1 MAKVTD
7 YKRLSPRDH
16 VLKRPNTYVGS
27 IETTEEFAW
36 IYNKKEEHMQWSC
49 VNYNPG
55 LYKIFDEV
63 VVNAR
68 DEFIR
73 SITEAERTPVK
84 HIDISVS
91 GTGTDE
97 DPLTITVSNDGDG
110 ILIEEHPEEKM
121 WLPQLIFGYLNTSSN
136 YDDEEKERV
145 VGGLNGLGSKLT
157 NLFSN
162 MFSIEVKDIHNKKI
176 YTQLWTNNMESC
188 EKPTI
193 KKYTGSKGGVSIT
206 FEPDLSRFC
215 KDTKGKPSKSFIKDM
230 ISVFHTRAI
239 ELAAVVGSKAKV
251 TWNEE
256 VISTNTFE
264 KFSKLFLRD
273 GATSIAY
280 ENCGPRWEVA
290 AVLASQLYTDDEHGI
305 PDKKH
310 ISFVNGISTKKGG
323 KHVDYVSKQILDE
336 ICAIALK
343 KKKITIK
350 PGQIK
355 DSIVFFVNSTI
366 VNPEFTSQC
375 KEELTNNASK
385 FGSKP
390 EFTGKL
396 VEGLVKLGILDEIV
410 AIHEAKSARDTKKT
424 DGKKRQTLRGL
435 PKLEDAHLAGTAK
448 SHECTLILTE
458 GDSAATSAIAG
469 LQVVGPEKWGVFPLR
484 GKLLNVK
491 DITVAKFNANEELT
505 AIKRILG
512 LKQGTKYTSIKE
524 LRYGRIMIM
533 ADQDHDG
540 SHIKGLLIN
549 LFHTEWPDLLKMGFI
564 CSLLTPILKATKGK
578 RVESFY
584 TQAAFDEWCEK
595 NDKKGWTIKYYKGL
609 GTSSPAEAKEW
620 FHRLNEIQYEWDDE
634 TNDTIHLAFNKKRA
648 DDRKEW
654 LATYDP
660 RRQLEI
666 KNKKAAFT
674 RFIHDELIHFSNADN
689 IRSLPSLMDGLKP
702 SQRKILFAAF
712 KRNLRQEIRVAQ
724 LAGYVSEH
732 AAYHHGEASLT
743 STITSMAQNFV
754 GSNNINLLRP
764 NGQFGSRLL
773 GGKDAASPR
782 YIHTQFEPI
791 VDAIFK
797 KEDAAILKHIDDDG
811 LLVEPEYY
819 LPVIPFIAINGCIG
833 IGTGFSTDIPSYNP
847 TQIVSL
853 LRARLQGRIETLED
867 RQLDP
872 WWFGFKGRISRRN
885 DTTWITHGLYEWDD
899 KKYTVTVTE
908 LPVGRWTKDYKAFL
922 DAAATAEEEA
932 KAVTKKEERKAK
944 RDGKPSGDAVSTAT
958 GSSLGTSAPKSIG
971 LESFDS
977 YIQDTRFVLHLTE
990 DAYIDY
996 KDDQAAFE
1004 KAFKLTT
1011 SHRTTNM
1018 CCFDAEGKIR
1028 KYATVG
1034 DIIEAFFGPR
1044 IAAYSERKRVQ
1055 LDELNKEIRE
1065 LSAKQVFIKAILEKR
1080 LNLTNQTDEHI
1091 VEQLKALVLPPLSAP
1106 TAADS
1111 VDAYE
1116 YLLRMRIDRVKAT
1129 AVEELMRQVADKI
1142 AARDFLAARTPA
1154 DIWLSDLD
1162 CFDTAW
1168 EKYTAARTAE
1178 MNDTSPLSED
1188 AAPKKKIALKRKAA
1202 ANTD

>member
-27 IETTEEFAW
+27 IETTEDFAW
-36 IYNKKEEHMQWSC
+36 MYDAKSEHMQWSC
-49 VNYNPG
+49 INYNPG

-84 HIDISVS
+84 HIDITIT
-91 GTGTDE
+91 GNGTDDE
-97 DPLTITVSNDGDG
+97 PLTITVANDGDG

-145 VGGLNGLGSKLT
+145 VGGLNGLGAKLT

-162 MFSIEVKDIHNKKI
+162 TFSIEVKDIHNKKH
-176 YTQLWTNNMESC
+176 YTQLWTDNMATC
-188 EKPTI
+188 EKPSI
-193 KKYTGSKGGVSIT
+193 KKFTGSKGGVSIT

-215 KDTKGKPSKSFIKDM
+215 KDTKGKPTKHFIRDM

-251 TWNEE
+251 SWNDE
-256 VISTNTFE
+256 VITTNTFE
-264 KFSKLFLRD
+264 KYAKLFLRD
-273 GATSIAY
+273 GATTIAY

-290 AVLASQLYTDDEHGI
+290 AVMANQLYTDDEHGI

-310 ISFVNGISTKKGG
+310 ISVVNGISTKKGG

-336 ICAIALK
+336 ICALALK

-375 KEELTNNASK
+375 KEELTTNASK

-390 EFTGKL
+390 EFAGKL
-396 VEGLVKLGILDEIV
+396 VDGLVKLGALDEAL
-410 AIHEAKSARDTKKT
+410 AIHEAKNNRDSKKT
-424 DGKKRQTLRGL
+424 DGKKRQNIRGL
-435 PKLEDAHLAGTAK
+435 PKLEDAHFAGGPK
-448 SHECTLILTE
+448 SCECTLILTE

-469 LQVVGPEKWGVFPLR
+469 LQVVGSERWGVFPLR

-505 AIKRILG
+505 AIKRIIG
-512 LKQGTKYTSIKE
+512 LKQGTKYTSLKE

-533 ADQDHDG
+533 ADQDYDG
-540 SHIKGLLIN
+540 SHIKGLVMN
-549 LFHTEWPDLLKMGFI
+549 LFHTEWPELLKMGFI

-578 RVESFY
+578 NIESFY
-584 TQAAFDEWCEK
+584 TQAAFEEWKQK
-595 NDKKGWTIKYYKGL
+595 NETKGWTIKYYKGL
-609 GTSSPAEAKEW
+609 GTSTPTEAKEW
-620 FHRLNEIQYEWDDE
+620 FHRLNEVQYEWDDE
-634 TNDTIHLAFNKKRA
+634 TNDSIHLAFNKKRA
-648 DDRKEW
+648 DDRKDW
-654 LATYDP
+654 LASFDSK
-660 RRQLEI
+660 RQIQI
-666 KNKKAAFT
+666 KDKKASYTDFVN
-674 RFIHDELIHFSNADN
+674 DELIHFSNADN
-689 IRSLPSLMDGLKP
+689 IRSLPSIMDGLKP
-702 SQRKILFAAF
+702 SQRKILYCCF
-712 KRNLRQEIRVAQ
+712 KRNLRSEIKVAQ

-732 AAYHHGEASLT
+732 AAYHHGEASLN
-743 STITSMAQNFV
+743 STITSMGQNFV
-754 GSNNINLLRP
+754 GSNNINLLVP
-764 NGQFGSRLL
+764 AGQFGSRLQ

-782 YIHTQFEPI
+782 YIHTHIEPI
-791 VDAIFK
+791 VDKIFK
-797 KEDAAILKHIDDDG
+797 KEDNTILKYLDDDG
-811 LLVEPEYY
+811 YQVEPEFY
-819 LPVIPFIAINGCIG
+819 LPIIPYIAINGCIG
-833 IGTGFSTDIPSYNP
+833 IGTGFSTSIPSYNP
-847 TQIVSL
+847 AHIVSL
-853 LRARLQGRIETLED
+853 LRARLTDRIDTIEG

-885 DTTWITHGLYEWDD
+885 DNTWITHGIYEFNDED
-899 KKYTVTVTE
+899 NTVVVTE
-908 LPVGRWTKDYKAFL
+908 LPIGRWANDYKAFL

-932 KAVTKKEERKAK
+932 KAVNKKEERKAK
-944 RDGKPSGDAVSTAT
+944 RSGKGDAASVATNST
-958 GSSLGTSAPKSIG
+958 LEESAPKSIG

-977 YIQDTRFVLHLTE
+977 YIQDNKFVLHLSE
-990 DAYIDY
+990 DVYDDY
-996 KDDQAAFE
+996 KHDTAGFE

-1018 CCFDAEGKIR
+1018 CCFDDEGSIK
-1028 KYATVG
+1028 KYNTIG
-1034 DIIEAFFGPR
+1034 DIIEAFYEPR
-1044 IAAYSERKRVQ
+1044 LAAYSERKRVQ

-1065 LSAKQVFIKAILEKR
+1065 LSAKQVFIKAILEDR
-1080 LNLTNQTDEHI
+1080 LKLIKASDTSI
-1091 VEQLKALVLPPLSAP
+1091 VKQLKELELPALSRLDEP
-1106 TAADS
+1106 DS
-1111 VDAYE
+1111 VDGYE

-1129 AVEELMRQVADKI
+1129 AVEDLMKQVADKT
-1142 AARDFLAARTPA
+1142 AVHDCLAAKQP
-1154 DIWLSDLD
+1154 SDLWLND
-1162 CFDTAW
+1162 LDDFETAW
-1168 EKYTAARTAE
+1168 EKYSAARTAE
-1178 MNDTSPLSED
+1178 MESAPPKDT
-1188 AAPKKKIALKRKAA
+1188 AAKKKIVKRNK
-1202 ANTD
+1202 